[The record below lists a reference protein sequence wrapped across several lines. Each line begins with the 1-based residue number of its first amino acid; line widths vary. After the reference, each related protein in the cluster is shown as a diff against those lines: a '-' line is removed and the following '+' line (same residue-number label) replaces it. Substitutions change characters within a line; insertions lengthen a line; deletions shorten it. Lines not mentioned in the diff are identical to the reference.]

1 MCIST
6 HFFCSFVKYKC
17 LQRHHAPKHRPKPTN
32 MRHLP
37 IDKQLFID
45 NRAKFVAQM
54 QPNAIAVF
62 VSNDVMP
69 RNGDAHYK
77 FRQNTELYWLTGIAQ
92 EETYLILY
100 PDAPLPEQ
108 REMLFLRPT
117 SDTIAVWEGHKF
129 TIAEAKN
136 QTGIANIKW
145 HSAFEGTLH
154 NLIKFADHCYLNLNE
169 NDRAH
174 THVATAELKFARE
187 LQSQFPLHSYLRSA
201 PILRQLRAVRHPLEL
216 GMVKTAIDITHRG
229 LENILKMIKPQTA
242 EYEIEAE
249 LSRTFIA
256 GRANGFSFD
265 PIIASGKNAC
275 ILHYTDNNQLCQSG
289 DLILMDFGAD
299 YGYYAA
305 DMTRC
310 APVNGTFSP
319 RQKQIYN
326 AVLNVMRQATQLLTT
341 QNSLHE
347 YNTQAA
353 KIMEAELLSL
363 GLITQDQ
370 INKQDPENPAYKKY
384 FMHGTGHF
392 LGIDVHDIGARYQK
406 LQPNIVITCE
416 PGIYIPEE
424 GLGIRLENDILIT
437 ERQPIDL
444 MSHIPIET
452 AHIEQLMRG

>member
-1 MCIST
+1 
-6 HFFCSFVKYKC
+6 
-17 LQRHHAPKHRPKPTN
+17 
-32 MRHLP
+32 MRHQP

-69 RNGDAHYK
+69 RNADAHYK
-77 FRQNTELYWLTGIAQ
+77 FRQNSEMYWLTGIAQ

-100 PDAPLPEQ
+100 PDAPLPEH
-108 REMLFLRPT
+108 REMLFVRQT
-117 SDTIAVWEGHKF
+117 SDTIAVWEGHKL
-129 TIAEAKN
+129 TIDEARH
-136 QTGIANIKW
+136 QTGIQNVKW
-145 HSAFEGTLH
+145 HNSFESNLHTLM
-154 NLIKFADHCYLNLNE
+154 KFAENCYLNLNE
-169 NDRAH
+169 NDRAS
-174 THVATAELKFARE
+174 THAANAELIFAHK
-187 LQSQFPLHSYLRSA
+187 LQQNFPLHRYHRSA
-201 PILRQLRAVRHPLEL
+201 VILRQLRAVRHPLEL
-216 GMVKTAIDITHRG
+216 EMTRKAIDITHQG
-229 LENILKMIKPQTA
+229 LQNILKIIRPNIM
-242 EYEIEAE
+242 EYAIEAE

-256 GRANGFSFD
+256 NGANGFSFD

-275 ILHYTDNNQLCQSG
+275 ILHYTDNDQAANNG

-310 APVNGTFSP
+310 APVNGIFTP
-319 RQKQIYN
+319 RQRQVYN

-341 QNSLHE
+341 QHTLHE

-353 KIMEAELLSL
+353 KIMETELLSL
-363 GLITQDQ
+363 GLITQDD

-406 LQPNIVITCE
+406 LQVGNIITCE
-416 PGIYIPEE
+416 PGIYIPAE
-424 GLGIRLENDILIT
+424 GIGIRIENDILIT
-437 ERQPIDL
+437 QNTPIDL

-452 AHIEQLMRG
+452 QHIEDLMNA